1 MNNIMLTANQAR
13 AKAQNDN
20 VIFNEIRDI
29 EDAILTAVDN
39 GSYDV
44 KVAGTTMTATVN
56 TGPVPSPRSKARIY
70 FNVWQGTQDD
80 RAKFIQMAKIITYF
94 TDLGY
99 TIDRRTNNETGDTFT
114 WLIYW

>member
-1 MNNIMLTANQAR
+1 MNNIMLTAAQAR
-13 AKAQNDN
+13 AKTQNDN

-29 EDAILTAVDN
+29 EVAILTAIDN

-44 KVAGTTMTATVN
+44 KLAGTIMTGTVN
-56 TGPVPSPRSKARIY
+56 TGPSPTPRSVARIY
-70 FNVWQGTQDD
+70 FNVWQGTADD
-80 RAKFIQMAKIITYF
+80 RAKFIQMAKIISYF

-99 TIDRRTNNETGDTFT
+99 TVDRRTNSETGDTFT